1 MSDGY
6 LKRKL
11 QIVFGKPS
19 RCLAVM
25 MLIGWLLVFD
35 LQASSQSLQSI
46 GLPSVVPSPIT
57 NWPARIMRTNPSWKT
72 AIFQAQQQSG
82 QQSGQQAG
90 LQERQQAGNPFD
102 GEAAFKYLERICAI
116 GRRVSTS
123 QGMEQ
128 QIEFLTDHFTQLNG
142 QVEQQRFKARDP
154 STGKMVEL
162 TNLIVRWNPD
172 RNDRLL
178 LCCHY
183 DTRPFPDSDPINP
196 QGLFIGA
203 NDGAS
208 GVAALCELG
217 KHIEGLGDRY
227 GIDFVFFDG
236 EEFVFV
242 YGRDPMFLGSTYF
255 AQQYRKRKGKWKYL
269 YGILLDMVGDADL
282 QIYMEGNSLKYCPRL
297 TRSIWTVAQQLGVKE
312 FIPELRHTIRDDHLP
327 LNEIGRIETCNIIDF
342 DYPNPQVGNIYW
354 HTEKDIP
361 ENCSADSLEKVGR
374 VVLEWLRQFTQLNRI
389 K

>member
-1 MSDGY
+1 MSGKY
-6 LKRKL
+6 SKSKRQL
-11 QIVFGKPS
+11 IFIKPIF
-19 RCLAVM
+19 CLTGV
-25 MLIGWLLVFD
+25 LLVGWMLMVD
-35 LQASSQSLQSI
+35 LQAGSPSLKPT
-46 GLPSVVPSPIT
+46 GLLFDLPIT
-57 NWPARIMRTNPSWKT
+57 SKACPDQDDTTRQDSKSSLVQEGYQTD
-72 AIFQAQQQSG
+72 
-82 QQSGQQAG
+82 QQAG
-90 LQERQQAGNPFD
+90 QQENPLAGQQDASEFD
-102 GEAAFKYLERICAI
+102 GEAAFGYLERICAI
-116 GRRVSTS
+116 GRRVSAS
-123 QGMEQ
+123 KGMGQ
-128 QIEFLTDHFTQLNG
+128 QIEFLTDHFSQLGG

-172 RNDRLL
+172 RDERLL

-196 QGLFIGA
+196 RGLFIGA

-208 GVAALCELG
+208 GVAVLCELG

-227 GIDFVFFDG
+227 GIDFVFFDA
-236 EEFVFV
+236 EEFVFL
-242 YGRDPMFLGSTYF
+242 YGRDPMFLGSTHF
-255 AQQYRKRKGKWKYL
+255 ANQYRKRKGKWKYL

-327 LNEIGRIETCNIIDF
+327 LNEIARIETCNIIDF

-361 ENCSADSLEKVGR
+361 ENCSADSLGKVGR
-374 VVLEWLRQFTQLNRI
+374 VVLEWLRQFTQLNRV